1 MKRKK
6 PRKTSGCVIKLSAQ
20 ELKQRLYNQGKTLKS
35 FAEEHGFKYRTVSEV
50 IRGLRRGNFGEG
62 RKVRIALGLPV
73 ND

>member
-1 MKRKK
+1 MANFVFKISSKD
-6 PRKTSGCVIKLSAQ
+6 I
-20 ELKQRLYNQGKTLKS
+20 KQRLYEEGKTLKS

-62 RKVRIALGLPV
+62 RKARIALGLPV

>member
-1 MKRKK
+1 M
-6 PRKTSGCVIKLSAQ
+6 TTQFVIKITS
-20 ELKQRLYNQGKTLKS
+20 ETVKQQLYNQGKTLKS
-35 FAEEHGFKYRTVSEV
+35 FAEENGFKYRTVSEV